1 MTKHK
6 ALIMGMVLI
15 MVISSFSGC
24 KNAAQDT
31 KTTGTTSAGSASK
44 VPDNLKLISE
54 TKVDE
59 DDILYVYI
67 DQTYHTEVYVCK
79 NTKTNTV
86 SISTSK

>member
-1 MTKHK
+1 MMQRKFFIV
-6 ALIMGMVLI
+6 IMLFM
-15 MVISSFSGC
+15 MISNFFGC

-31 KTTGTTSAGSASK
+31 STTSSTSTVSANK
-44 VPDNLKLISE
+44 VPDNLKLISQ
-54 TKVDE
+54 TKIDE